1 MLNHTLHLL
10 QQHGFES
17 IWCFMRLKVQWLW
30 SSYNPLSDDNGT
42 TLLMSRDVYRLMIK
56 EKEYTVINMTPSQ
69 LLWDVLLPSNSKWVN
84 IFHEIEKCLSSNIW
98 YVLCGLCGQNR
109 GLWGLQILAL
119 CFVDFL
125 MWFTF
130 CTAFQLYWNWNKR
143 GSCEV
148 IHRSFPRVTAISV
161 LALFYTAAQ
170 KYLLYWIV
178 DFRMR
183 IKRMCGP
190 LVSTCR
196 FSVWAYLALL
206 TYRCFLWCHYGLLS
220 LCCLSSTNSEIM
232 SYHRILHTRA
242 GFIVL

>member
-1 MLNHTLHLL
+1 
-10 QQHGFES
+10 
-17 IWCFMRLKVQWLW
+17 
-30 SSYNPLSDDNGT
+30 
-42 TLLMSRDVYRLMIK
+42 MSRDVYRLMIK

-69 LLWDVLLPSNSKWVN
+69 LLWDVLLPSNSKWVT
-84 IFHEIEKCLSSNIW
+84 IFHEIEKRLSSNIW
-98 YVLCGLCGQNR
+98 YVFCGLCGQNR
-109 GLWGLQILAL
+109 GLWAY
-119 CFVDFL
+119 FL
-125 MWFTF
+125 IWFTF
-130 CTAFQLYWNWNKR
+130 CTAFQLFWNWNKR
-143 GSCEV
+143 GSCEA

-170 KYLLYWIV
+170 RYLLYWIV
-178 DFRMR
+178 DFRMSSIWRKR
-183 IKRMCGP
+183 IKRMCRP

-206 TYRCFLWCHYGLLS
+206 TCRCFLWCHVLS

>member
-1 MLNHTLHLL
+1 
-10 QQHGFES
+10 
-17 IWCFMRLKVQWLW
+17 
-30 SSYNPLSDDNGT
+30 
-42 TLLMSRDVYRLMIK
+42 MSRDVYRLMIK

-109 GLWGLQILAL
+109 GLWVLQILAL

-143 GSCEV
+143 ASCEV

-178 DFRMR
+178 DFRMSSIWRKR

-220 LCCLSSTNSEIM
+220 LCCLSVVSLVQTLKSCHTTGF
-232 SYHRILHTRA
+232 YILEQ
-242 GFIVL
+242 VLLFSKIRKERS